1 MAKDHQPMD
10 QRAIAFP
17 KLSEAQIAA
26 LGKFSTVKL
35 FQAGETLFA
44 AGDRDFKFF
53 IVKSGEVAIYEDS
66 SGVERLVVTHEA
78 GDFTGDI
85 DMLTGR
91 VALVSCVARTA
102 CEVYEI
108 PAVDLRRI
116 LNEMPQLSD
125 ILLRAFLMR
134 RQLLVESGFTGARV
148 VGSRYSRDTH
158 RIREFFSRHRVPFTW
173 IDLET
178 DPSVDALLAHFAV
191 SAEETPIVV
200 CGMGEMARNPSNAE
214 LADYIGIRRPLE
226 HVIYDFVI
234 VGAGPAGLAAAV
246 YGASEGLKTVLL
258 DRIGPGGQAG
268 TSSKIENYMGFPMGL
283 SGSDLASRALLQ
295 AQKFGA
301 TLNAPAEVA
310 SLSCEKGYHVLQL
323 EGGEE
328 ISARC
333 VLISTGASY
342 RKLGIDGCERWE
354 GSGIYYAATAV
365 EAQSCQGEKVVVV
378 GGGNSAGQAAVYLS
392 GCTSKVH
399 LLIRG
404 GDLGKNMSAY
414 LAQRI
419 EQTPNIEVR
428 RHTEISKMHGGDCL
442 TAVELACAQTGRC
455 DTVDCTAVFVFIG
468 AVPFVTWLPDAIE
481 RDRNGFVKTGPQ
493 VLESGTWPLRRPPFF
508 LETSCPGV
516 FAAGDV
522 RLGSTKR
529 VASAVGEG
537 SMAVQFVHEYLAS
550 N

>member
-1 MAKDHQPMD
+1 MD

-17 KLSEAQIAA
+17 KLSPAQIAA
-26 LGKFSTVKL
+26 LGKFSTVKA
-35 FQAGETLFA
+35 FQAGEKLFE

-53 IVKSGEVAIYEDS
+53 IVKSGEVAILEDS
-66 SGVERLVVTHEA
+66 SGEEKLVVIHEP
-78 GDFTGDI
+78 GEFTGDI

-91 VALVSCVARTA
+91 SSIVTGVARTA
-102 CEVYEI
+102 CETYEI
-108 PAVDLRRI
+108 SAVDLRRI
-116 LNEMPQLSD
+116 LNEMPRVSD

-134 RQLLVESGFTGARV
+134 RQLLEQSGFTGARV
-148 VGSRYSRDTH
+148 VGSRFSRDTH
-158 RIREFFSRHRVPFTW
+158 RIREFLSRHRVPFTW
-173 IDLET
+173 IDLES
-178 DPSVDALLAHFAV
+178 DPSVDALLTHFAV

-200 CGMGEMARNPSNAE
+200 CGAGEMTRNPSNAE
-214 LADYIGIRRPLE
+214 LADHIGIRRPFE
-226 HVIYDFVI
+226 HVIYDLVI

-283 SGSDLASRALLQ
+283 SGSDLANRAMLQ

-301 TLNAPAEVA
+301 TLNAPAEVVH
-310 SLSCEKGYHVLQL
+310 LNCENGYHVLRL

-328 ISARC
+328 ISTRC

-342 RKLGIDGCERWE
+342 RKLNIDGCERWE

-365 EAQSCQGEKVVVV
+365 EAQSCRGTKVVVV

-392 GCTSKVH
+392 ESTSRVL

-404 GDLGKNMSAY
+404 DDLGKSMSSY

-419 EQTPNIEVR
+419 EQTANIEVR
-428 RHTEISKMHGGDCL
+428 RRTEISNMFGDECL
-442 TAVELACAQTGRC
+442 NAVELTCRETGRS
-455 DTVDCTAVFVFIG
+455 DTVESAAVFVFIG
-468 AVPFVTWLPDAIE
+468 AVPFVTWLPDVIQ

-493 VLESGTWPLRRPPFF
+493 ILDSGAWQLRRQPFF
-508 LETSCPGV
+508 LETSCPGI

-537 SMAVQFVHEYLAS
+537 SMAVQFIHEYLAS

>member
-1 MAKDHQPMD
+1 MD

-17 KLSEAQIAA
+17 KLSPAQIAA
-26 LGKFSTVKL
+26 LGKFSTVKA
-35 FQAGETLFA
+35 FQAGEKLFE

-53 IVKSGEVAIYEDS
+53 IVKSGEVAILEDF
-66 SGVERLVVTHEA
+66 SGEEKLVAIHEP
-78 GDFTGDI
+78 GEFTGDI

-91 VALVSCVARTA
+91 STLVTGVARTA
-102 CEVYEI
+102 CETYEI
-108 PAVDLRRI
+108 SAVDLRRI
-116 LNEMPQLSD
+116 LNEMPRVSD

-134 RQLLVESGFTGARV
+134 RQLLEQSGFTGARV
-148 VGSRYSRDTH
+148 VGSRFSRDTH
-158 RIREFFSRHRVPFTW
+158 RIREFLSRHRVPFTW
-173 IDLET
+173 IDLES
-178 DPSVDALLAHFAV
+178 DPSVDALLTHFAV

-200 CGMGEMARNPSNAE
+200 CGAGEMTRTPSNAE
-214 LADYIGIRRPLE
+214 LADHIGIRRPLE
-226 HVIYDFVI
+226 HVIYDLVI

-283 SGSDLASRALLQ
+283 SGSDLANRAMLQ

-301 TLNAPAEVA
+301 TLNAPAEVVH
-310 SLSCEKGYHVLQL
+310 LSCEEGYHVLRL

-328 ISARC
+328 ISTKC

-342 RKLGIDGCERWE
+342 RKLDIDGCERWE

-365 EAQSCQGEKVVVV
+365 EAQSCQGTKVVVV

-392 GCTSKVH
+392 ESTSRVL

-404 GDLGKNMSAY
+404 DDLGKSMSSY

-419 EQTPNIEVR
+419 EQTANIEVR
-428 RHTEISKMHGGDCL
+428 RRTEISNMFGDECL
-442 TAVELACAQTGRC
+442 NAVELTCRETGRS
-455 DTVDCTAVFVFIG
+455 DTVESAAVFVFIG
-468 AVPFVTWLPDAIE
+468 AVPFVTWLPDAIQ

-493 VLESGTWPLRRPPFF
+493 ILDSGAWQLRRQPFF
-508 LETSCPGV
+508 LETSCPGI

-537 SMAVQFVHEYLAS
+537 SMAVQFIHEYLAS